1 MKVTAALLA
10 LPLAVLSLN
19 SCKTPGT
26 PAAPERDRFAEADQ
40 NKDGELTKSEYND
53 YAVSTIFGPRDTN
66 GDGSITRT
74 EWNPQMSAEES
85 KEFALRDANKDGK
98 VTFAEASAYA
108 LKTKRFTGDWSAAD
122 TNKNG
127 TVNRAEAVAFYA
139 SKEGPIH

>member
-1 MKVTAALLA
+1 MKVTALLA
-10 LPLAVLSLN
+10 LPLVVFSLN
-19 SCKTPGT
+19 SCQTPST
-26 PAAPERDRFAEADQ
+26 PAAPQRDRFAEADK
-40 NKDGELTKSEYND
+40 NGDGELTKAEYND
-53 YAVSTIFGPRDTN
+53 YAVGSIFHERDKD

-74 EWNPQMSAEES
+74 EWNPAITAEES
-85 KEFALRDANKDGK
+85 KEFALRDTNKDGM